1 MEASSILIIK
11 TLDSCPEV
19 QSQARHVFSVIGGP
33 FPGGIA
39 LFRLDHEAENAVR
52 QRLGALDADAFL
64 ARLEQLSFDI
74 AGPLGQLYG
83 GVTDTSRLVT
93 DLVMDALDAAAARP
107 ALLRLLDR
115 RREIDPGW
123 FQRSR
128 MIGYVCYADRFAGSL
143 RGVRHH
149 LDYLAE
155 LGVTYLH
162 LMPLLRPRDG
172 DSDGGYAVADY
183 AAVDPRVGSMADLEG
198 LAAELHGRGMA
209 LCIDLVLNHT
219 AREHQWARKALAG
232 DPAFREMY
240 LIYPDRTIPDA
251 YEATLP
257 EVFPDTAP
265 GSFTEVPGL
274 GWVWTTFH
282 EYQWDLNYA
291 NPAVFRHML
300 ATMLTLANRGVDVL
314 RLDAAPFLWKRPGTD
329 GQNQPE
335 AHLLLQAFRALTR
348 LAAPGLALKA
358 EAIVGP
364 EMLVQYLGA
373 HDRYQPECDLAYD
386 NQLMVMLW
394 STLATRDVRLAGHA
408 LSRRRP
414 APAPTAWVSYLR
426 CHDDI
431 GWAVSDEDAAAV
443 GLGGFEHRR
452 FLNEF
457 FAGRFPGS
465 FARGSLFQ
473 DNPATGDARIS
484 GMAASLCGIER
495 AVDAGDMAEL
505 TLALRRL
512 ESLYAVVFSFGGIPL
527 IYMGDELAMTND
539 PGWAGQPGQAHDN
552 RWMHRP
558 RMDWALAARRSDPAS
573 VEGRAFT
580 ALRGLALAR
589 RELLALRSGGA
600 TEILAAGN
608 QSVLAY
614 RRAHPRSAPF
624 LSLTNFSDASQ
635 RVDAGIIARA
645 GLRDPRPAHA
655 NTVTDAD
662 APPAG
667 LAPAGL
673 APAGLAPAGL
683 APAGLGPIEL
693 APWSFTWLTGT

>member
-1 MEASSILIIK
+1 VL
-11 TLDSCPEV
+11 
-19 QSQARHVFSVIGGP
+19 
-33 FPGGIA
+33 
-39 LFRLDHEAENAVR
+39 RLDHEAENAVR
-52 QRLGALDADAFL
+52 QRLGALEADAFL

-74 AGPLGQLYG
+74 AGPLEQVYG
-83 GVTDTSRLVT
+83 GVIDTTPFATGLI
-93 DLVMDALDAAAARP
+93 LDALNAAAERP

-115 RREIDPGW
+115 RREIDPAW

-143 RGVRHH
+143 RGIRQH

-162 LMPLLRPRDG
+162 LMPLLQPRDG

-183 AAVDPRVGSMADLEG
+183 GAVDPRVGSMADLEV
-198 LAAELHGRGMA
+198 LAAELHGRGIA

-219 AREHQWARKALAG
+219 AREHEWARKAQAG
-232 DPAFREMY
+232 DPACREMY
-240 LIYPDRTIPDA
+240 LIYPDRTAPDA
-251 YEATLP
+251 YQATLP

-282 EYQWDLNYA
+282 DYQWDLNYA
-291 NPAVFRHML
+291 NPAVFRQML

-348 LAAPGLALKA
+348 LAAPGLVLKA

-394 STLATRDVRLAGHA
+394 STLASRDVRLAEHA
-408 LSRRRP
+408 LSRRRA

-431 GWAVSDEDAAAV
+431 GWAVSDADAAAA

-452 FLNEF
+452 FLSEF

-465 FARGSLFQ
+465 FARGALFQ
-473 DNPATGDARIS
+473 ENPLTGDARIS
-484 GMAASLCGIER
+484 GMAASLCGIES
-495 AVDAGDMAEL
+495 AAAAGDEAEL
-505 TLALRRL
+505 TLGLRRL
-512 ESLYAVVFSFGGIPL
+512 ESMYAVVFSFGGIPL
-527 IYMGDELAMTND
+527 IYMGDELALPND
-539 PGWAGQPGQAHDN
+539 PGWAEDPAHVHDN

-558 RMDWALAARRSDPAS
+558 RMDWARAARRGDPSS

-580 ALRGLALAR
+580 ALQGLARAR
-589 RELLALRSGGA
+589 QQLLALRSGGT
-600 TEILAAGN
+600 TEILPTGN
-608 QSVLAY
+608 RSVLAY

-624 LSLTNFSDASQ
+624 LSLTNFSDFSQ
-635 RVDAGIIARA
+635 LVDAEIVARA
-645 GLRDPRPAHA
+645 GLTRPRLAHGSTAVDP
-655 NTVTDAD
+655 D
-662 APPAG
+662 APR
-667 LAPAGL
+667 
-673 APAGLAPAGL
+673 
-683 APAGLGPIEL
+683 IEL
-693 APWSFTWLTGT
+693 APWSFAWLTGA

>member
-1 MEASSILIIK
+1 
-11 TLDSCPEV
+11 
-19 QSQARHVFSVIGGP
+19 
-33 FPGGIA
+33 
-39 LFRLDHEAENAVR
+39 LFRLDHEAESAVR
-52 QRLGALDADAFL
+52 QRLGDLDADAFL

-74 AGPLGQLYG
+74 AGPLERVYG
-83 GVTDTSRLVT
+83 GVTDATRFATELV
-93 DLVMDALDAAAARP
+93 LDALNAAARRP
-107 ALLRLLDR
+107 APLRLLDR
-115 RREIDPGW
+115 RREIDPAW

-143 RGVRHH
+143 RGVRQH
-149 LDYLAE
+149 LDYLGE

-162 LMPLLRPRDG
+162 LMPLLQPRDG

-183 AAVDPRVGSMADLEG
+183 GAVDPRLGSMADLEM
-198 LAAELHGRGMA
+198 LAAELHGRGMT

-219 AREHQWARKALAG
+219 AREHEWARKALAG
-232 DPAFREMY
+232 DPACRDMY

-257 EVFPDTAP
+257 EVFPDTAS

-282 EYQWDLNYA
+282 DYQWDLNYA

-314 RLDAAPFLWKRPGTD
+314 RLDAAPFLWKRRGTD
-329 GQNQPE
+329 CQNQPE

-364 EMLVQYLGA
+364 EMLVQYLGG

-414 APAPTAWVSYLR
+414 APAPTAWVSYVR

-431 GWAVSDEDAAAV
+431 GWAVSDADAAAV
-443 GLGGFEHRR
+443 GLAGFEHRR

-465 FARGSLFQ
+465 FARGALFQ
-473 DNPATGDARIS
+473 DNPVTGDARIS
-484 GMAASLCGIER
+484 GMAASLCGIES
-495 AVDAGDMAEL
+495 AVSAGDKAEL

-512 ESLYAVVFSFGGIPL
+512 ESLYAVVFSFAGIPL
-527 IYMGDELAMTND
+527 IYMGDELAMAND
-539 PGWAGQPGQAHDN
+539 PQWADDPAQAPDN

-558 RMDWALAARRSDPAS
+558 RMDWVRAARRGDPAS
-573 VEGRAFT
+573 VEGRAFA
-580 ALRGLALAR
+580 ALRSLSRAR
-589 RELLALRSGGA
+589 QELLALRSGGT
-600 TEILAAGN
+600 TEILPTGN

-624 LSLTNFSDASQ
+624 LSLTNFSDFSQ
-635 RVDAGIIARA
+635 SVDAGITARA
-645 GLRDPRPAHA
+645 GLRDPRLAHA
-655 NTVTDAD
+655 STVVDTG
-662 APPAG
+662 APRTRLTPIEPAPIE
-667 LAPAGL
+667 PA
-673 APAGLAPAGL
+673 
-683 APAGLGPIEL
+683 PIEL
-693 APWSFTWLTGT
+693 VPWSFAWLTGS

>member
-1 MEASSILIIK
+1 VL
-11 TLDSCPEV
+11 
-19 QSQARHVFSVIGGP
+19 
-33 FPGGIA
+33 
-39 LFRLDHEAENAVR
+39 RLDHEAENTVR
-52 QRLGALDADAFL
+52 QRLGAGEADAFL
-64 ARLEQLSFDI
+64 ARLDQLSFDI
-74 AGPLGQLYG
+74 AGPLEQVYG
-83 GVTDTSRLVT
+83 GVIDTTRLAT
-93 DLVMDALDAAAARP
+93 DLVLDALNAAAGRP

-115 RREIDPGW
+115 RREIDPAW

-143 RGVRHH
+143 RGVRQH
-149 LDYLAE
+149 LDYLGE

-172 DSDGGYAVADY
+172 DNDGGYAVADY
-183 AAVDPRVGSMADLEG
+183 GAVDPRVGSLADLEV
-198 LAAELHGRGMA
+198 LAAELHGRGIA

-219 AREHQWARKALAG
+219 AREHEWARKARAG
-232 DPAFREMY
+232 DPGGREMY
-240 LIYPDRTIPDA
+240 LIYPDRTGPDA

-265 GSFTEVPGL
+265 GNFTEVPGL

-282 EYQWDLNYA
+282 DYQWDLNYA
-291 NPAVFRHML
+291 NPGVFRQML
-300 ATMLTLANRGVDVL
+300 ATMFTLANRGVDVL

-329 GQNQPE
+329 CQNQPE

-348 LAAPGLALKA
+348 LAAPGLVLKA

-394 STLATRDVRLAGHA
+394 STLATRDVRLAEHA

-431 GWAVSDEDAAAV
+431 GWAVSDADAAAA

-452 FLNEF
+452 FLSEF

-465 FARGSLFQ
+465 FARGALFQ
-473 DNPATGDARIS
+473 ENALTGDARIS
-484 GMAASLCGIER
+484 GMAASLCGIES
-495 AVDAGDMAEL
+495 AAAAGDQAEL

-512 ESLYAVVFSFGGIPL
+512 ESMYAVVFSFGGIPL
-527 IYMGDELAMTND
+527 IYMGDELAMPND
-539 PGWAGQPGQAHDN
+539 PGWAEDPAHAHDN

-558 RMDWALAARRSDPAS
+558 RMDWARAARRGDPSS
-573 VEGRAFT
+573 VAGRAFT
-580 ALRGLALAR
+580 ALQGLARAR
-589 RELLALRSGGA
+589 QELLALRSGGT
-600 TEILAAGN
+600 TEIMATGN
-608 QSVLAY
+608 RTMLAY
-614 RRAHPRSAPF
+614 RRVHPRSAPF
-624 LSLTNFSDASQ
+624 LSLTNFSDFSQ
-635 RVDAGIIARA
+635 SVDAEIVARA
-645 GLRDPRPAHA
+645 GLTRPRLAHGSTA
-655 NTVTDAD
+655 VDLD
-662 APPAG
+662 APRV
-667 LAPAGL
+667 
-673 APAGLAPAGL
+673 
-683 APAGLGPIEL
+683 EL
-693 APWSFTWLTGT
+693 EPWSFAWFTGA

>member
-1 MEASSILIIK
+1 M
-11 TLDSCPEV
+11 
-19 QSQARHVFSVIGGP
+19 
-33 FPGGIA
+33 
-39 LFRLDHEAENAVR
+39 FRLDHEAESAVR
-52 QRLGALDADAFL
+52 QRLGDLDADAFL

-74 AGPLGQLYG
+74 AGPLERVYG
-83 GVTDTSRLVT
+83 GVTDATRFATELV
-93 DLVMDALDAAAARP
+93 LDALNAAARRP
-107 ALLRLLDR
+107 APLRLLDR
-115 RREIDPGW
+115 RREIDPAW

-143 RGVRHH
+143 RGVRQH
-149 LDYLAE
+149 LDYLGE

-162 LMPLLRPRDG
+162 LMPLLQPRDG

-183 AAVDPRVGSMADLEG
+183 GAVDPRLGSMADLEM
-198 LAAELHGRGMA
+198 LAAELHGRGMT

-219 AREHQWARKALAG
+219 AREHEWARKALAG
-232 DPAFREMY
+232 DPACRDMY

-282 EYQWDLNYA
+282 DYQWDLNYA

-314 RLDAAPFLWKRPGTD
+314 RLDAAPFLWKRRGTD
-329 GQNQPE
+329 CQNQPE

-364 EMLVQYLGA
+364 EMLVQYLGG

-414 APAPTAWVSYLR
+414 APAPTAWVSYVR

-431 GWAVSDEDAAAV
+431 GWAVSDADAAAV
-443 GLGGFEHRR
+443 GLAGFEHRR

-465 FARGSLFQ
+465 FARGALFQ
-473 DNPATGDARIS
+473 DNPVTGDARIS
-484 GMAASLCGIER
+484 GMAASLCGIES
-495 AVDAGDMAEL
+495 AVSAGDKAEL

-512 ESLYAVVFSFGGIPL
+512 ESLYAVVFSFAGIPL
-527 IYMGDELAMTND
+527 IYMGDELAMAND
-539 PGWAGQPGQAHDN
+539 PQWADDPAQAPDN

-558 RMDWALAARRSDPAS
+558 RMDWVRAARRGDPAS
-573 VEGRAFT
+573 VEGRAFA
-580 ALRGLALAR
+580 ALRSLSRAR
-589 RELLALRSGGA
+589 QELLALRSGGT
-600 TEILAAGN
+600 TEILPTGN

-624 LSLTNFSDASQ
+624 LSLTNFSDFSQ
-635 RVDAGIIARA
+635 SVDAGITARA
-645 GLRDPRPAHA
+645 GLRDPRLAHA
-655 NTVTDAD
+655 STAVDSG
-662 APPAG
+662 APRTRLTPIEPAPIE
-667 LAPAGL
+667 PA
-673 APAGLAPAGL
+673 
-683 APAGLGPIEL
+683 PIEL
-693 APWSFTWLTGT
+693 VPWSFAWLTGS